1 MTSSWNVR
9 IVVLMS
15 ALSFL
20 SCERGGGLEVDRS
33 DEGLLDDIAR
43 RVDRV
48 LASPIDS
55 ANRSRELERIFA
67 EAELDDAAE
76 LRFRFEAAGAYIYP
90 SDLGQFA
97 RWWASQ
103 DAVGAM
109 NNPIAISTAPDDF
122 WQIQVLRTWATQDPE
137 AAQKAWQDG
146 ACGTND
152 LCLLALVAGWFDSD
166 EEGAWSFVAGLKPG
180 VLRQRAMD
188 VLVAQL
194 IADRGIEDAI
204 LFVESVDPEA
214 QRRFK
219 LQLYRRMATA
229 VAQRDLE
236 QAAAWAEKHANG
248 PYGDGMLRRVAV
260 RWIIRDGAA
269 GMKWVMS
276 LPPGPQRDDAVT
288 AAARRLIQAD
298 REAGL
303 QWFDKTDEHPALEPA
318 WEVYAQGVVWED
330 PQKALSIVTRIA
342 DREGRD
348 KAVVTLLRI
357 WLSRSPDEA
366 NNWIEGSD
374 LGEDILAKARTKP
387 KAPGLQRRGSR

>member
-1 MTSSWNVR
+1 MANGWNVI

-20 SCERGGGLEVDRS
+20 SCEQGGGLEVERI
-33 DEGLLDDIAR
+33 DEPLLDDIAS
-43 RVDRV
+43 RVGRV
-48 LASPIDS
+48 LASPIDP
-55 ANRSRELERIFA
+55 ANRGRELERIFA
-67 EAELDDAAE
+67 GAELDDAAE
-76 LRFRFEAAGAYIYP
+76 LRFRFDAAGAYIYP
-90 SDLGQFA
+90 SDLQQFA

-109 NNPIAISTAPDDF
+109 NNPTAISTAPDDF

-146 ACGTND
+146 ACGIND

-166 EEGAWSFVAGLKPG
+166 QEGAWSFVEGLRQG

-204 LFVESVDPEA
+204 LFVESVDPAA
-214 QRRFK
+214 QGRFK

-276 LPPGPQRDDAVT
+276 LPPGSQRDDAVK
-288 AAARRLIQAD
+288 AAARRLIQDD
-298 REAGL
+298 RDAGL
-303 QWFDKTDEHPALEPA
+303 GWFEKAEEHPALEAA
-318 WEVYAQGVVWED
+318 WEVYAQGAVWED
-330 PQKALSIVTRIA
+330 PQKALSIAERID

-366 NNWIEGSD
+366 NDWIEGSD
-374 LGEDILAKARTKP
+374 VREDILAKARTKP
-387 KAPGLQRRGSR
+387 KAPGLRRRGSR